1 MPAIQL
7 MRTYAR
13 KRFKTQPVEPMKR
26 YVRRKRFHE
35 QSIPN
40 CTLEIENQPSH
51 GLLLFPVPSCSEMST
66 NTEDQTSEVVG
77 LHLQLPDLNQT
88 PPSMCDDDDGQETI
102 AYNEF
107 THNANANGKIII
119 FDLNKDQTSEISSIS
134 SAAAIANTAPVEL
147 EKNVGR
153 RGEAIWEGTH
163 HDHHANVTNTAPA
176 ELTKN
181 VCGRG
186 EPILEEIHDHGAS
199 DSGLF
204 FNFINGDLTSSDLPT
219 VVPPSTPISSA
230 KATSSPGLILSLG
243 LLPSIVFL
251 D

>member
-1 MPAIQL
+1 MPAIRL

-77 LHLQLPDLNQT
+77 LNLQLPDLNQT
-88 PPSMCDDDDGQETI
+88 PSSMCDDDDGQETV
-102 AYNEF
+102 AYDEF
-107 THNANANGKIII
+107 THIANANGRIII
-119 FDLNKDQTSEISSIS
+119 FGLNKDQTSEISSIS
-134 SAAAIANTAPVEL
+134 SAAAIASTAPVEL

-153 RGEAIWEGTH
+153 RGEALCEGS
-163 HDHHANVTNTAPA
+163 HDHHANVANTAPA
-176 ELTKN
+176 KLTKN

-186 EPILEEIHDHGAS
+186 ETMLEEIHDHGAT

-204 FNFINGDLTSSDLPT
+204 FNFINGDLTSSDLLT

-243 LLPSIVFL
+243 LLPSTAFL